1 MWWVSWKYSSSVILL
16 ADGSYLLEELS
27 MGFYIRSSADE
38 TVVNWF
44 LTVLSKSTLL
54 HKQLDEENQEKVMHF
69 AVIIFE

>member
-1 MWWVSWKYSSSVILL
+1 
-16 ADGSYLLEELS
+16 

-38 TVVNWF
+38 TVANWF